1 MKTAYTYTV
10 LRYVHDT
17 ATGEFVNVG
26 VALYAPDANFV
37 SALCRTT
44 YGRLTKVFPGMD
56 GEVFKSLMRYIQ
68 SSFEGIGYRTA
79 AELPL
84 GGKAKNVME
93 IAVTVLPRDDSSLQ
107 WSEMGSGLTENPS
120 ATLEKI
126 YNRVVQSY
134 DQGQRASGRS
144 EEEVW
149 RKYRRDLEEKHVLSR
164 LVPKTIVSQ
173 SKDDEIEFQ
182 HAWQNQ
188 QWHCIEPVS
197 FDLMEADS
205 IKDKAHR
212 WLGQIASVRD
222 STEPFK
228 LYMLLGEPQ
237 LERLKPAFIKAQ
249 NILNKIPGEK
259 EFIRES
265 DSAKFAD
272 EVAGQIKK
280 HDAEEA
286 GNPQPQS

>member
-1 MKTAYTYTV
+1 MKTAYTYTI

-26 VALYAPDANFV
+26 VVLYAPGANFV
-37 SALCRTT
+37 GALCRTT

-68 SSFEGIGYRTA
+68 SSFEAIGDRTA

-93 IAVTVLPRDDSSLQ
+93 IAITVLPRDDSSLQ

-120 ATLEKI
+120 AALEKI
-126 YNRVVQSY
+126 YNRVVLSY
-134 DQGQRASGRS
+134 EQAPKASGRS
-144 EEEVW
+144 EDDVW
-149 RKYRRDLEEKHVLSR
+149 RKYRKDLEERHVLSS
-164 LVPKTIVSQ
+164 LGPKTIISQ
-173 SKDDEIEFQ
+173 SKDDEIEFL
-182 HAWQNQ
+182 HAWKNQ

-197 FDLMEADS
+197 FDLLEADS

-212 WLGQIASVRD
+212 WLGQISSVCD

-228 LYMLLGEPQ
+228 LHMLLGEPQ
-237 LERLKPAFIKAQ
+237 LERLKPAFVKAQ
-249 NILNKIPGEK
+249 NILFKMPGEK
-259 EFIRES
+259 EFIREDES
-265 DSAKFAD
+265 SKFAD
-272 EVAGQIKK
+272 EVARQMRM
-280 HDAEEA
+280 HEAENAE
-286 GNPQPQS
+286 

>member
-37 SALCRTT
+37 GALCRTT
-44 YGRLTKVFPGMD
+44 YARLSKVFPGMD
-56 GEVFKSLMRYIQ
+56 GEIFKSLMRYIQ
-68 SSFEGIGYRTA
+68 SSFEAIGDRTA
-79 AELPL
+79 EELHL

-93 IAVTVLPRDDSSLQ
+93 IAITVRPRDDSSLQ

-120 ATLEKI
+120 ATLEKV

-134 DQGQRASGRS
+134 DQAQRATGRS

-149 RKYRRDLEEKHVLSR
+149 RKYRRDLEEKHVVSR

-182 HAWQNQ
+182 HAWQNH

-197 FDLMEADS
+197 FDLLEADS

-237 LERLKPAFIKAQ
+237 LERLKTACFKAQ
-249 NILNKIPGEK
+249 NILNKMPGEK
-259 EFIRES
+259 EFIREA
-265 DSAKFAD
+265 DSANFAD
-272 EVAGQIKK
+272 EVARQIKK
-280 HDAEEA
+280 HEEKEA
-286 GNPQPQS
+286 L

>member
-68 SSFEGIGYRTA
+68 SSFEAIGDRTA

-134 DQGQRASGRS
+134 DQAQKASGRS
-144 EEEVW
+144 EEDVW
-149 RKYRRDLEEKHVLSR
+149 RKYRRDLEEKHVLAR
-164 LVPKTIVSQ
+164 LVPKTIVSK

-197 FDLMEADS
+197 FDLLEADS

-237 LERLKPAFIKAQ
+237 LERLKTAFIKAQ
-249 NILNKIPGEK
+249 NILNKMPGEK

-280 HDAEEA
+280 HDEEEA
-286 GNPQPQS
+286 K

>member
-1 MKTAYTYTV
+1 
-10 LRYVHDT
+10 
-17 ATGEFVNVG
+17 
-26 VALYAPDANFV
+26 
-37 SALCRTT
+37 
-44 YGRLTKVFPGMD
+44 
-56 GEVFKSLMRYIQ
+56 
-68 SSFEGIGYRTA
+68 
-79 AELPL
+79 
-84 GGKAKNVME
+84 ME